1 MILFAFVFGY
11 STLVIELLF
20 FHVPSVANTQNFFKK
35 NDHYKVPKSDFITQI
50 YNWSKT
56 KKILLL
62 AIPYG
67 LINLYFLT
75 PFFYFIPAYY
85 DDLLLLFKANVWT
98 NYIGNLLIISG
109 RLITFG
115 SMLYLRRE
123 NNQTQ
128 NSFKLHT
135 NGIFKLTRNPGLD
148 GMFLFFVGFGIIF
161 PSLFIWIGLLFY
173 VLYMQFRVK
182 IEEEFLKQLF
192 GQIYYQ
198 YMKNTKR
205 FLLF

>member
-1 MILFAFVFGY
+1 
-11 STLVIELLF
+11 
-20 FHVPSVANTQNFFKK
+20 VANTKNFFKK
-35 NDHYKVPKSDFITQI
+35 NDHYKVAKSDFITQI

-85 DDLLLLFKANVWT
+85 DALLLLFKANVWT
-98 NYIGNLLIISG
+98 NYIGILLVISG